1 MMADLP
7 TNPDLGAAGK
17 HRRAWLWASL
27 VFVLLRSIPNISY
40 PIGRDQATYLVIGR
54 GLLGGQHLYQ
64 DLWDNK
70 PPGIFYLTAIIVK
83 IFGPV
88 MWCVGVVDILWLL
101 VMSYCVF
108 RFAERYLGVGAA
120 AVAVVVSATWHIDAG
135 YWEAA
140 QTETFL
146 ILFIF
151 LAFFSVAREGRWLG
165 VRHALAGV
173 LCGAAFWLKYNA
185 IVMAPLVVLLPYVD
199 TRGLDEEPR
208 RVGFV
213 IAWREWVRR
222 TLAFSAGFAA
232 SVAVVLIAFRFSDAW
247 EALKEVQFE
256 VLPRYSAMALERTP
270 NYFLWASQQT
280 ESVLGLWTEIA
291 FLIAFV
297 VAWKKRELGRVAP
310 VLLAAVVGYLCVA
323 LQVRFHAYGFETAF
337 PFFAMVWGYL
347 AVTTF
352 REFRLIAG
360 MCSERGW
367 KLARLLVWVL
377 FANIVAWPLPGQTVN
392 VLAHY
397 RALGDWV
404 RGPDVFYSSY
414 PWANP
419 ISHFP
424 DQMQVI
430 SYLRRNLAPDDSVF
444 VWGSEPLI
452 YFLTSRPC
460 PARFVTNL
468 ALLSPWSPPAWRD
481 EMVRRLAKSPP
492 RFLVVARDDAVPNIA
507 YSQWDSEEFLQA
519 YPEFAIFI
527 ADYYE
532 RTVNLRNFAIYQRRG
547 SLPAEM
553 STSSTSLQ
561 KR

>member
-1 MMADLP
+1 MPDLP
-7 TNPDLGAAGK
+7 TNPVPGVAGT
-17 HRRAWLWASL
+17 HRRAWLLASL
-27 VFVLLRSIPNISY
+27 VFVLLRALPNISY

-54 GLLGGQHLYQ
+54 GLLDGQHLYQ

-70 PPGIFYLTAIIVK
+70 PPGIFYLSAIIVK
-83 IFGPV
+83 LFGPV
-88 MWCVGVVDILWLL
+88 MWCVGLVDILWLL

-120 AVAVVVSATWHIDAG
+120 AVAVVVSATWHIEAG

-151 LAFFSVAREGRWLG
+151 LAFLSVAREGRWLRL
-165 VRHALAGV
+165 RHALAGV

-185 IVMAPLVVLLPYVD
+185 IVMAPLVVLLPYLD

-208 RVGFV
+208 RVGLV
-213 IAWREWVRR
+213 LPWREWVRR
-222 TLAFSAGFAA
+222 ALVFGAGFVA
-232 SVAVVLIAFRFSDAW
+232 SVAAVLIAFRFSAAW
-247 EALKEVQFE
+247 AALKEVQFE

-280 ESVLGLWTEIA
+280 ESVLGFWTEIA

-310 VLLAAVVGYLCVA
+310 VLLSAAVGYLCVA

-347 AVTTF
+347 GVRVFQDF
-352 REFRLIAG
+352 RRIAER
-360 MCSERGW
+360 CLQRGW
-367 KLARLLVWVL
+367 KLARVLVWVL
-377 FANIVAWPLPGQTVN
+377 FANIVAWPLPGQAVSI
-392 VLAHY
+392 LAHY
-397 RALGDWV
+397 RALGDWF
-404 RGPDVFYSSY
+404 RSPEVFYTSY

-430 SYLRRNLAPDDSVF
+430 SYLRRNLAPGDNVF

-452 YFLTSRPC
+452 YFLTSRTC
-460 PARFVTNL
+460 PTRFVSNL
-468 ALLSPWSPPAWRD
+468 ALVSPWSPPAWRD
-481 EMVRRLAKSPP
+481 EMVQQLGKSPP
-492 RFLVVARDDAVPNIA
+492 RFLVVAREDAVPNIA
-507 YSQWDSEEFLQA
+507 YSRWDSEEFLQA
-519 YPEFAIFI
+519 FPEFTIFI
-527 ADYYE
+527 SDYYE
-532 RTVNLRNFAIYQRRG
+532 STVNLRNFAIYQRRG
-547 SLPAEM
+547 APPAET
-553 STSSTSLQ
+553 SPSSTSLQ
-561 KR
+561 K